1 VNDTLQFPL
10 PLLAYGPTVPDR
22 LETVICHATFT
33 TGQHR
38 LKVLTPELVMRE
50 LGPMTNIPRPSK
62 KLAAE
67 DINAMALGCNFCS
80 INRPENSSG
89 YEYRLE
95 LCRRADIFLR
105 SWKAKGRTIPWT
117 RVPKNMVFEA
127 RDGNAATY
135 RRFSALCA
143 LNAAVG
149 SKSFAIVT
157 ANRIR
162 AGMGGYASGRIL
174 FAADGTLTQ
183 AGAEILDERS
193 DGWKPETRS
202 QARTMLDNF
211 VRSGLA
217 HRFTP
222 YRGSVTYYSKALS
235 AEKIGEAILAKC
247 QRSAQTPRTQKLG
260 EAIRQAKQDGI
271 LLCGDLLLESPHNTD
286 SPHNSEVATQSP
298 PGNHPVATQSPHNA
312 ASNASLNATANAS
325 LNAEARADKVDEKV
339 LKTEGSG
346 TPPAPTIPTMEDA
359 ITFAN
364 GLTKKQVAAS
374 RIEEWLTAFTAAPKA
389 DWKKSLS
396 RKILA

>member
-1 VNDTLQFPL
+1 
-10 PLLAYGPTVPDR
+10 
-22 LETVICHATFT
+22 
-33 TGQHR
+33 
-38 LKVLTPELVMRE
+38 
-50 LGPMTNIPRPSK
+50 
-62 KLAAE
+62 
-67 DINAMALGCNFCS
+67 
-80 INRPENSSG
+80 
-89 YEYRLE
+89 
-95 LCRRADIFLR
+95 
-105 SWKAKGRTIPWT
+105 
-117 RVPKNMVFEA
+117 
-127 RDGNAATY
+127 
-135 RRFSALCA
+135 
-143 LNAAVG
+143 
-149 SKSFAIVT
+149 
-157 ANRIR
+157 
-162 AGMGGYASGRIL
+162 L

-222 YRGSVTYYSKALS
+222 YRGSVTYYSKALP

-260 EAIRQAKQDGI
+260 EAIRQAKQDGV
-271 LLCGDLLLESPHNTD
+271 LLCGDLLPQSPHNR
-286 SPHNSEVATQSP
+286 EVATPSP
-298 PGNHPVATQSPHNA
+298 PDSHPIATQSPHNA
-312 ASNASLNATANAS
+312 ALNASLNATANAS

>member
-1 VNDTLQFPL
+1 MNDTLQFPL
-10 PLLAYGPTVPDR
+10 PLLAYGSTVPDR

-50 LGPMTNIPRPSK
+50 LGPMINIPRPSK
-62 KLAAE
+62 KLVAE
-67 DINAMALGCNFCS
+67 DIKAMVLGCLFCG

-95 LCRRADIFLR
+95 LCRQADIFLR

-127 RDGNAATY
+127 RDGNAATC

-174 FAADGTLTQ
+174 FAPDGTLTQ
-183 AGAEILDERS
+183 AGAEILAERS

-202 QARTMLDNF
+202 QARTMLDNL
-211 VRSGLA
+211 VRTGLA
-217 HRFTP
+217 HRFNE
-222 YRGSVTYYSKALS
+222 YRGGLTYYSKVLP
-235 AEKIGEAILAKC
+235 AEKIAETLLLRASRKASTPKLAKL
-247 QRSAQTPRTQKLG
+247 S

-271 LLCGDLLLESPHNTD
+271 LLCGDLLPESPHNR
-286 SPHNSEVATQSP
+286 EIATTSP
-298 PGNHPVATQSPHNA
+298 PGSRPVATPSPHNA

-346 TPPAPTIPTMEDA
+346 TPPPPTIPTMEDA

-396 RKILA
+396 RVVLA